1 MSGDNPSFAPRA
13 SPHHLPTRMIQRLR
27 RLMPTQEALQRN
39 RWLRWLGPGLFH
51 PRLWHM
57 SRRGIALGVAIGVFF
72 AFLIP
77 IAQIPLSAAL
87 AVALRANIPAAV
99 ASTLVN
105 NPLTFPPV
113 YYAAWKVGSWMLGEE
128 ADEADAPVL
137 PDALESTG
145 IGNGATNGRGFWERT
160 IDGMRAVGKPLV
172 VGAVTFAVGFGAL
185 AYFLVNGLWHLRVR
199 LKRRARQRRGEA
211 GGAG

>member
-1 MSGDNPSFAPRA
+1 MV
-13 SPHHLPTRMIQRLR
+13 QRLR
-27 RLMPTQEALQRN
+27 RLMPSQEALQRN

-128 ADEADAPVL
+128 ADPADAPAL
-137 PDALESTG
+137 PDALEMTG
-145 IGNGATNGRGFWERT
+145 VADGAANGRGFWRRT
-160 IDGMRAVGKPLV
+160 IDGLQAVGKPLL
-172 VGAVTFAVGFGAL
+172 VGAVTFACVFGAL
-185 AYFLVNGLWHLRVR
+185 AYFAVNGLWHLNVR
-199 LKRRARQRRGEA
+199 LKRRARQRRAESGRA
-211 GGAG
+211 G